1 MLKKH
6 RIFRSKPNHCISSG
20 QNVQPFLKSIP
31 ERNAVARS
39 SLVALL
45 LPKLQKCKKSTV
57 CPRTNIM
64 KYRLRGVYRALPSL
78 RNAIMRRMLVTPFF
92 MTLHQRR
99 QAWHTPEQTYRRISL
114 WRSVPRLFIS
124 LTTKAS
130 PTS

>member
-1 MLKKH
+1 MPL
-6 RIFRSKPNHCISSG
+6 G
-20 QNVQPFLKSIP
+20 V
-31 ERNAVARS
+31 VAF
-39 SLVALL
+39 VADLTD
-45 LPKLQKCKKSTV
+45 KIEQTQEEHGV
-57 CPRTNIM
+57 PRTNIM